1 MSPRS
6 FTSAILRTALGVSL
20 EFSEFNVDPRLFKAV
35 QKMGFERPTPIQASA
50 IPPALTGQDI
60 WGSAETGTGKTAA
73 FLLPLMHR
81 LLEGTAP
88 QALNNTANEATIT
101 KKITRLN
108 FIKSPDLLPRRIARL

>member
-1 MSPRS
+1 M
-6 FTSAILRTALGVSL
+6 

-35 QKMGFERPTPIQASA
+35 QKMGFERPTPIQAQA

-81 LLEGTAP
+81 LLEGSAP
-88 QALNNTANEATIT
+88 QAGTSSQADPEAA
-101 KKITRLN
+101 KEKRAASCALAWM
-108 FIKSPDLLPRRIARL
+108 R

>member
-1 MSPRS
+1 M
-6 FTSAILRTALGVSL
+6 

-81 LLEGTAP
+81 LLEGTLRNLRVRAARGFYDKSQRP
-88 QALNNTANEATIT
+88 MRRQALLLRYQPAPTVAVTIRPAIESMISET
-101 KKITRLN
+101 MR
-108 FIKSPDLLPRRIARL
+108 SSE